1 MTSGSSYAVLFDLDG
16 TLIDSVGDLA
26 AAVNRVLS
34 NDGLEPLALDDVRSM
49 IGNGMAKLVQRAYR
63 SRDIE
68 LDQTRLSRQ
77 YAAVLA
83 SYEADL
89 YSKTTLLPGAVDV
102 VAEFSKTG
110 ASVAV
115 VTNKPQHASEAILH
129 HFGLAQSV
137 NLVVG
142 GDLGIARKPAPDM
155 IEHALTTFSVESRNA
170 LMVGDSSADVGA
182 AANAGVRCVLVR
194 GGYAG
199 GESALELSDTVEIID
214 NLTSLTTDMLFS
226 VGR

>member
-1 MTSGSSYAVLFDLDG
+1 MTTGSSHAVLFDLDG
-16 TLIDSVGDLA
+16 TLIDSVGNLA
-26 AAVNRVLS
+26 AAVNSVLT
-34 NDGLEPLALDDVRSM
+34 DDDLEPLALDDVRAM

-68 LDQTRLSRQ
+68 LDQNHLSRQ

-83 SYEADL
+83 CYEADL

-102 VAEFSKTG
+102 VTEFSNTG

-115 VTNKPQHASEAILH
+115 VTNKPQQASESILH

-142 GDLGIARKPAPDM
+142 GDLGIPRKPAPDM
-155 IEHALTTFSVESRNA
+155 IEHALSTFGVKCTNA
-170 LMVGDSSADVGA
+170 LMVGDSAADVGA
-182 AANAGVRCVLVR
+182 AASAGVRCVLVK

-199 GESALELSDTVEIID
+199 GESALGLSETAEIID
-214 NLTSLTTDMLFS
+214 DLTSLTTDRLFGVS
-226 VGR
+226 D